1 MALKDG
7 IFRSEFK
14 GLGENNIPIY
24 DRAVDERYFDKRY
37 GEFISNGVF
46 PNGFIVKSNND
57 MSVSITPGSIY
68 INNKYA
74 YDENSANIK
83 IEPSG
88 TQNRTDRVVFRLDV
102 VNRKITLELKKGKD
116 TLNLYDPAK
125 IERNADIYEMAIAD
139 IQVRAGAKKITQ
151 ADITDLRSNKELC
164 GMVFNPLQEI
174 DTTYLYDQI
183 KSDLNNFRAESQ
195 KGFSEWFAGI
205 KGILNEE
212 AAGNL
217 QNLINDLDDKKLDK
231 VGGTVSGDLNVT
243 GNLENKG
250 KKVITTDGGTI
261 TGTTNF
267 TGDLQ
272 KSGEKVI
279 TTTGGTITGT
289 TNFTGK
295 LQKSGKNVISENVSL
310 YYPVLHNTYEMGDNS
325 YFKKMGNIVFFKL
338 VILPRRMNVHS
349 GANYILNSIPMPE
362 ELRPKDRWNYVGSIS
377 GGYINSILHYTSNVW
392 IGSDGYIGMNIQ
404 NNHTFADGS
413 AFLYASGSYIIDDQF

>member
-217 QNLINDLDDKKLDK
+217 QNLKKDL
-231 VGGTVSGDLNVT
+231 VNG
-243 GNLENKG
+243 
-250 KKVITTDGGTI
+250 
-261 TGTTNF
+261 
-267 TGDLQ
+267 LQ
-272 KSGEKVI
+272 
-279 TTTGGTITGT
+279 
-289 TNFTGK
+289 
-295 LQKSGKNVISENVSL
+295 
-310 YYPVLHNTYEMGDNS
+310 
-325 YFKKMGNIVFFKL
+325 
-338 VILPRRMNVHS
+338 
-349 GANYILNSIPMPE
+349 
-362 ELRPKDRWNYVGSIS
+362 ELKEY
-377 GGYINSILHYTSNVW
+377 
-392 IGSDGYIGMNIQ
+392 
-404 NNHTFADGS
+404 
-413 AFLYASGSYIIDDQF
+413 